1 MSSLIFFLELF
12 IAGEGFSE
20 QSLLVPHSSSIDV
33 NLPSK
38 KEITGTRLQSRQLF
52 SSLTSSENFAS
63 ISVDGSYGSNSLAI
77 EKTTE
82 VKHTAIYLSSITAS
96 VVTVENNSLVLKE
109 GISEQSPGTVFSR
122 FKS

>member
-1 MSSLIFFLELF
+1 MSSIIFFSELF
-12 IAGEGFSE
+12 IAGEVFSE
-20 QSLLVPHSSSIDV
+20 QSLLVPHSSSGDV
-33 NLPSK
+33 NLLSE
-38 KEITGTRLQSRQLF
+38 KEITGTTLQSKQLF
-52 SSLTSSENFAS
+52 SSFASPENFAS

-82 VKHTAIYLSSITAS
+82 VQHTAILLSSITAS